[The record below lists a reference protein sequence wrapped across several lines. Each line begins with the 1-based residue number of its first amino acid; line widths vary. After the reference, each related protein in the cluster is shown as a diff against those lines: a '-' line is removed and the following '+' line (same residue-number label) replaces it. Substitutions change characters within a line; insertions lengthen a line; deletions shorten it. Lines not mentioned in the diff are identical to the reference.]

1 MKRILSF
8 ALALVVVLS
17 MSAMAFADTGSV
29 VATPTTE
36 TGAKASALPTVAE
49 KTDATLTAA
58 DDVKDLPEE
67 AQKAFKDAQ
76 KALDAAVPE
85 GMEAQYFFYAES
97 KTLPY
102 DLTIKMAN
110 VKDAKD
116 FAGKLFV
123 DGKWVDL
130 KYVLNDDG
138 TITVTITDNG
148 PVAFFVTK

>member
-17 MSAMAFADTGSV
+17 LSAMAFADTGSV

-36 TGAKASALPTVAE
+36 AGTKASALPTVAAE
-49 KTDATLTAA
+49 TDAKLTAA
-58 DDVKDLPEE
+58 DEVKDLPEE
-67 AQKAFKDAQ
+67 AQATFKEAQ

-97 KTLPY
+97 ETLPY
-102 DLTIKMAN
+102 ELTIKMAN

-123 DGKWVDL
+123 DGKWVELD
-130 KYVLNDDG
+130 YALNDDG
-138 TITVTITDNG
+138 TITITITDNG
-148 PVAFFVTK
+148 PVVLFAAK